1 MLKNNLIVAKTEQV
15 ISRIG
20 YAIRGLRENAQLYN
34 PELLYQYFLERSG
47 VLRSPEEGYVDFIH
61 KSFQELEEIGVK
73 QDEMHL
79 AVELLKK
86 KKYNADT
93 ATRQEQQ
100 KMYGFLYRKGFRSD
114 IICRAL
120 SLDITSFSV

>member
-1 MLKNNLIVAKTEQV
+1 MEDVAE
-15 ISRIG
+15 
-20 YAIRGLRENAQLYN
+20 
-34 PELLYQYFLERSG
+34 
-47 VLRSPEEGYVDFIH
+47 YVDRIIVMNHGSVLYDDTPKEVFQH
-61 KSFQELEEIGVK
+61 YQELEEIGLK

-79 AVELLKK
+79 VVELLKK

>member
-1 MLKNNLIVAKTEQV
+1 MSHYLKKG
-15 ISRIG
+15 ISKEI
-20 YAIRGLRENAQLYN
+20 
-34 PELLYQYFLERSG
+34 
-47 VLRSPEEGYVDFIH
+47 IH
-61 KSFQELEEIGVK
+61 KSFQKLEEIGVE
-73 QDEMHL
+73 QDEMQL

-100 KMYGFLYRKGFRSD
+100 KMYGFLYRKGFRPD
-114 IICRAL
+114 IIYRAL